1 MYKVIFQFE
10 NNDSVESY
18 ANEGENL
25 LEVARK
31 SNVAIDAPCFEFQ
44 EDTPYYRRGICNGM
58 AAVLLQ
64 YCCRRCDGGST
75 GYRFGVPEQ
84 NEGGGFKFQ

>member
-1 MYKVIFQFE
+1 MYKVIFSVE

-31 SNVAIDAPCFEFQ
+31 SNVAIDAPCLRQ
-44 EDTPYYRRGICNGM
+44 
-58 AAVLLQ
+58 
-64 YCCRRCDGGST
+64 
-75 GYRFGVPEQ
+75 RFLRQMPNQ
-84 NEGGGFKFQ
+84 TDKR